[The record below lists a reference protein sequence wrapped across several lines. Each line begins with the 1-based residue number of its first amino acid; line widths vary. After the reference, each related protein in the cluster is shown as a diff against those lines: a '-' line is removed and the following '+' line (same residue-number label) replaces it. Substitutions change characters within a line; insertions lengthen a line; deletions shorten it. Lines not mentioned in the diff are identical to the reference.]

1 MAERLHIAQSAPSL
15 LRDYLRSAFPRINL
29 VALRKESVL
38 KRQLK
43 EGNRFNAAFAH
54 KRTKCAPISHEYVLG
69 EGPLIEF
76 DPAKMCLNDDGKSSQ
91 PRAHRICQGRRA
103 ASAMH

>member
-1 MAERLHIAQSAPSL
+1 MLHLPYFIPVETEEHFECMAERLHIAQSALSL

-43 EGNRFNAAFAH
+43 EGKSVQRGI
-54 KRTKCAPISHEYVLG
+54 CAQTN
-69 EGPLIEF
+69 
-76 DPAKMCLNDDGKSSQ
+76 KM
-91 PRAHRICQGRRA
+91 RAD
-103 ASAMH
+103 